1 MKKLSYILIVIGIIL
16 CLNCVVYLFMP
27 ENIPL
32 PIFILI
38 LTGLDMTIVG
48 GAINGDNNNR

>member
-16 CLNCVVYLFMP
+16 CLNCAVYILIP
-27 ENIPL
+27 KSLPL

-38 LTGLDMTIVG
+38 LTGLDMMIVG

>member
-1 MKKLSYILIVIGIIL
+1 MKKLSYILVVIGIIL
-16 CLNCVVYLFMP
+16 CLNCVVYLFMS

-38 LTGLDMTIVG
+38 LTGLDMMIVG
-48 GAINGDNNNR
+48 GAIKTGF

>member
-16 CLNCVVYLFMP
+16 CLNCVVYLFTP
-27 ENIPL
+27 KSLPL
-32 PIFILI
+32 PISILI
-38 LTGLDMTIVG
+38 IIGLDMMIVG

>member
-16 CLNCVVYLFMP
+16 CLNCVVYLFTP

-38 LTGLDMTIVG
+38 LTGLDMMIVG
-48 GAINGDNNNR
+48 CAIITEFVDD

>member
-1 MKKLSYILIVIGIIL
+1 MKKLSCILVVIGIIL
-16 CLNCVVYLFMP
+16 CLNCVVYILTP
-27 ENIPL
+27 KSLPI

-38 LTGLDMTIVG
+38 IIGLDMMIVG

>member
-1 MKKLSYILIVIGIIL
+1 MIEVYTKL

-38 LTGLDMTIVG
+38 LTGLDMMIVG

>member
-1 MKKLSYILIVIGIIL
+1 MKKLSYILIFIGIIL

-27 ENIPL
+27 ENIQL

-38 LTGLDMTIVG
+38 LIGLDMMIVG